1 MAKHSKDEERPH
13 PLLHEAT
20 WRGVAGTVAMGASML
35 GVTQLAELPSLV
47 EPVIISFA
55 SGGVLYTAR
64 SAAKAG
70 EKHVTPTS
78 SPRDDDGNLLVAIS
92 PEI

>member
-1 MAKHSKDEERPH
+1 MARHSDERPH
-13 PLLHEAT
+13 PLLNEAT
-20 WRGVAGTVAMGASML
+20 WRGIAGGIAL
-35 GVTQLAELPSLV
+35 GGGFLGIQQVQDLPALV
-47 EPVIISFA
+47 EPVIGA
-55 SGGVLYTAR
+55 LAAGGVFLTTR

-78 SPRDDDGNLLVAIS
+78 SPRDDDGNPLVAIS